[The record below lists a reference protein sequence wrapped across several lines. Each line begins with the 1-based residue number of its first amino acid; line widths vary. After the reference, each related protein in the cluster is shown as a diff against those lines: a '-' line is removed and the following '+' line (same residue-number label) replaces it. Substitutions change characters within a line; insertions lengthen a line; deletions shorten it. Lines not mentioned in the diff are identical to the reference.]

1 MNEKISIVIPIY
13 NSEKYLEEC
22 IESIIKQTYKNLE
35 IILVNDGSTDNSAKI
50 CVDFSKKDSRIVF
63 LNKENSGVSDTRNC
77 GIIKASGKYLMFVDS
92 DDILNNNYIEET
104 YKYIIDKNLDLCK
117 TGMTVL
123 TKSAKQEKK
132 FTSHFQ
138 FLEKEEIYNSILNDN
153 FFNSS
158 CTCLY
163 KTEIINVNNIRF
175 NINIKYGEDLDFF
188 TNYIENCN
196 NMGYIPN
203 CGYLYRL
210 NENSV
215 SVDTKV
221 ASRLKYCEDNME
233 IYSKFFDKID
243 KKNDISYI
251 ILKKINYSF
260 KLLINGNNINYEK
273 FKSYIE
279 TVKKSKYYNEIK
291 NNLKLP
297 SLLSQVS
304 LNNIEIRLF
313 VKNKIFLYFILL
325 KAIKIIKK
333 NR

>member
-50 CVDFSKKDSRIVF
+50 CVEYSKKDTRIVF
-63 LNKENSGVSDTRNC
+63 VNKENSGVSDTRNS
-77 GIIKASGKYLMFVDS
+77 GIAKVSGKYLMFVDS
-92 DDILNNNYIEET
+92 DDILNNGYIEET
-104 YKYIIDKNLDLCK
+104 YKYLIEKNLDLCK
-117 TGMTVL
+117 TGMTIL
-123 TKSAKQEKK
+123 TESAKQEKK
-132 FTSHFQ
+132 FTNHFQ
-138 FLEKEEIYNSILNDN
+138 ILEKEEIYNSILTGN

-163 KTEIINVNNIRF
+163 KTEIINANNICF

-196 NMGYIPN
+196 NIGYIPN

-221 ASRLKYCEDNME
+221 SSRLKYCEDNIE
-233 IYSKFFDKID
+233 IYHKFFDRID
-243 KKNDISYI
+243 KKNDIAYI

-260 KLLINGNNINYEK
+260 KLLINGNNISYEK
-273 FKSYIE
+273 FKSYVE
-279 TVKKSKYYNEIK
+279 TIKKTKYYNEIK
-291 NNLKLP
+291 NNLKIK
-297 SLLSQVS
+297 SLFSKNY

-313 VKNKIFLYFILL
+313 VKNRIFLYYMLL
-325 KAIKIIKK
+325 KTIKKIKK